1 MLKEIRRDIILMVI
15 AILYVKWN
23 YMDIATVLMM
33 ISVIDIIDVLFL

>member
-23 YMDIATVLMM
+23 YIDIATVLMM

>member
-23 YMDIATVLMM
+23 YIDIAIVLMM

>member
-23 YMDIATVLMM
+23 YIDIATVIMM
-33 ISVIDIIDVLFL
+33 ISVIDIIDVLCL